1 VADDLCGVREFT
13 LTETLEFLRQGY
25 TDVSGVGDPLSYARD
40 LCLRGE
46 LLACF
51 LKNSAELLRAGFL
64 EAASPEVREALSACL
79 NPQFVSPELAASL
92 TPKDVLALHA
102 VVYATSGPAVFD
114 EFLRQKVASSAL
126 EGKDYAYL
134 SRLKHYCLK
143 AREEINRVRSLSGMY
158 EATSEV
164 KLAGCPAASDSGSGH
179 KCSGAC
185 QTEGG
190 KCSGACQS
198 GGGEQ
203 KCAGACK
210 GHEGGEHKCT
220 GSCQTEGGK
229 CAGACAQGC
238 SGKCKTEAPGAAIT
252 LDPEKA
258 FSKLSIP

>member
-1 VADDLCGVREFT
+1 VREFT

-25 TDVSGVGDPLSYARD
+25 TDVSAVADPLGYVRD

-64 EAASPEVREALSACL
+64 EAASPEVRQALSACL

-102 VVYATSGPAVFD
+102 ICYATSGPAVLD

-134 SRLKHYCLK
+134 SRLKHYCLQ
-143 AREEINRVRSLSGMY
+143 AREEINQVRSLSGMY
-158 EATSEV
+158 GATSEV

-190 KCSGACQS
+190 KCSGSC
-198 GGGEQ
+198 EQ
-203 KCAGACK
+203 KCASPCK
-210 GHEGGEHKCT
+210 GHEGADHKCT
-220 GSCQTEGGK
+220 GACQSEGGK
-229 CAGACAQGC
+229 CTGACASQGC
-238 SGKCKTEAPGAAIT
+238 SGKCKTGAPGAAVT